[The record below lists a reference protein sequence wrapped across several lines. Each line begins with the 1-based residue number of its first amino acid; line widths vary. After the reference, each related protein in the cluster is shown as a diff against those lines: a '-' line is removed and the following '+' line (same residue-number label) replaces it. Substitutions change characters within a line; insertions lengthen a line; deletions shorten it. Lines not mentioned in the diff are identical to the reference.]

1 MRFRS
6 RGSEYWHKLG
16 TVHFLT
22 FTQYVTSTHQW
33 DMFSVYNT
41 DMTHAHK
48 LELPSSFPIVYNLCV
63 THPIKWPHPW
73 TRSNITKWIT
83 AASQKPTPFL
93 QTCPSNILLI
103 NEHEIGLGQTKPD
116 HYYVYFHISFQGKW
130 RQTCHSNIHGV
141 PFQYST
147 MKQKLALTWPPLQ
160 KCSYK
165 TKRKNWKY
173 SNTNFQKHHFSC
185 NELGRAYS
193 RKF

>member
-1 MRFRS
+1 MYNWMLSSFCSTCMHTHKEQNGQQGVIFLCSLHTHTHTQRRKPFYLYSVDNTEILLFLTKDFFHCKQMHFRS

-22 FTQYVTSTHQW
+22 FTQYATSTHQW

-73 TRSNITKWIT
+73 TRSNITKWVT

-93 QTCPSNILLI
+93 QTCPSSILLI

-116 HYYVYFHISFQGKW
+116 HYYVYFHISF
-130 RQTCHSNIHGV
+130 
-141 PFQYST
+141 
-147 MKQKLALTWPPLQ
+147 
-160 KCSYK
+160 
-165 TKRKNWKY
+165 
-173 SNTNFQKHHFSC
+173 
-185 NELGRAYS
+185 
-193 RKF
+193 